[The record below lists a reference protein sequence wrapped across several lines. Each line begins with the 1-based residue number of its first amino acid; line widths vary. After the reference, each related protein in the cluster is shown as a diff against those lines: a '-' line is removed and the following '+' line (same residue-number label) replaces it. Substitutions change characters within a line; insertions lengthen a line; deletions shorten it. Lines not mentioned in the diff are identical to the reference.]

1 MTKTLQRAVRKASTL
16 PSREQEAFGRWMLKA
31 LKELEELEDDERWE
45 RSFRRS
51 RGKLKLLAQ
60 AALADHKA
68 GRTRRLDPDRL

>member
-1 MTKTLQRAVRKASTL
+1 MMTKTLQRAVRKASTL
-16 PSREQEAFGRWMLKA
+16 PTREQEAFGRWMLK
-31 LKELEELEDDERWE
+31 ELEDEERWQ

-51 RGKLKLLAQ
+51 KGKLRTLAE

>member
-16 PSREQEAFGRWMLKA
+16 PSREQEALGRWMLKE
-31 LKELEELEDDERWE
+31 LKELEEDERWQ

-51 RGKLKLLAQ
+51 KGKLRAMAE